1 MENGNTP
8 FSFGLEPRHLLRNR
22 RYTGIWVGVLTVLVV
37 AATFFCEM
45 HMTAAPAEQ
54 TAMTAAVTVLA
65 CFIMYTSLFDAGRQK
80 SIGEEAYRTL
90 SENFCRLRER
100 IGRTGGESLERFCT
114 AYVGEE
120 LRRTRETILGSVG
133 ERYETFLAYQAG
145 EMTRETFR
153 ALSRPRRR
161 ALCRAAR
168 LKPLRLTA
176 AMLLCEHL
184 GQKRGLVLSG
194 RRGRLKRTVNA
205 LIPTLFGSLVTVAVT
220 LEGSEPTPATVIAG
234 LLRIFNLIWT
244 GARGYIA
251 GCNAVSEEES
261 AALETKSTLL
271 ELYLGQAKVPIEE
284 GVN

>member
-45 HMTAAPAEQ
+45 HVTAAPAEQ

-80 SIGEEAYRTL
+80 SIGEDAYRDQT
-90 SENFCRLRER
+90 ERYRRLGEQVKR
-100 IGRTGGESLERFCT
+100 GGGEALERFCRT
-114 AYVGEE
+114 YVEEE

-133 ERYETFLAYQAG
+133 ERYETFLSYQAG
-145 EMTRETFR
+145 EMTREAFR
-153 ALSRPRRR
+153 ALPLPRRR
-161 ALCRAAR
+161 ALRRAAR
-168 LKPLRLTA
+168 LKPLHLTA

-194 RRGRLKRTVNA
+194 RPGRVKRSVRA
-205 LIPTLFGSLVTVAVT
+205 LIPMLLGSLVTVAVT
-220 LEGSEPTPATVIAG
+220 LEGSDPTPATVIAG

-251 GCNAVSEEES
+251 GCNAVPEEES
-261 AALETKSTLL
+261 AALETKSALL
-271 ELYLGQAKVPIEE
+271 ELYLAQAGIPLEE
-284 GVN
+284 GKK